1 MIIQVDKLDGSRM
14 DHQFSLLFLEVSEDN
29 KQSLLE
35 LICFFNE
42 TEQLAEELIEE
53 RWFSQYG
60 QEKFTVR
67 NTWR

>member
-1 MIIQVDKLDGSRM
+1 MVCSVIPLVID
-14 DHQFSLLFLEVSEDN
+14 VSEDN

-42 TEQLAEELIEE
+42 TEELAEELIEE
-53 RWFSQYG
+53 RWYSQYG
-60 QEKFTVR
+60 QERTLVK